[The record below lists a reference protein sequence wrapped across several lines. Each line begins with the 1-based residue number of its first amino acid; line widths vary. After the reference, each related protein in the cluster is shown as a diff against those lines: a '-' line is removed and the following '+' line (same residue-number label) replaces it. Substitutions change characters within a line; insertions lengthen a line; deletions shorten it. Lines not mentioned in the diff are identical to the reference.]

1 MKKKEKKEKKERK
14 GFFKEFKEFIS
25 RGNVFDMAVGI
36 IVGGAFTAIVNA
48 LCNNVLKPIVNW
60 FLALILGTDSLEGV
74 YTFLKTAYVADELGN
89 PTTVIDIANSIFID
103 WGSLINA
110 IINFLL
116 IALILFLIIKVI
128 NKVHQ
133 MSIAAKENMEEAAQ
147 KRREEKEAMEAEEH
161 ARLSAENSAEAPAM
175 NHNESAASAAEKSD
189 SETPPAEK

>member
-1 MKKKEKKEKKERK
+1 MKNKEKKEKKERK

-60 FLALILGTDSLEGV
+60 FLALILGSDSLDGV
-74 YTFLKTAYVADELGN
+74 YTFLKTAYVMDEFGN
-89 PTTVIDIANSIFID
+89 PTAVIDLANSIFID

-110 IINFLL
+110 VINFLL

-133 MSIAAKENMEEAAQ
+133 MSIAAKESLEEAAA
-147 KRREEKEAMEAEEH
+147 KRREEKEAKKEEEQSLL
-161 ARLSAENSAEAPAM
+161 ATENASEAPASGA
-175 NHNESAASAAEKSD
+175 ETSASPDDAPAPPPEEK
-189 SETPPAEK
+189 